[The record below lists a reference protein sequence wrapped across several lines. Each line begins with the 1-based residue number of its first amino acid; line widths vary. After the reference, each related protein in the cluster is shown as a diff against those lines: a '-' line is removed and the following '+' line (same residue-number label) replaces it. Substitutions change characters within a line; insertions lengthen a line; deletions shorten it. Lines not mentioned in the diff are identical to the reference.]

1 MQSLDSG
8 DVVSTNFLVLN
19 LIEKKLNSEAMNKSL
34 SGKKK
39 KKLQGQAV
47 LASILHKIYV
57 GMAKLERSN

>member
-39 KKLQGQAV
+39 KK
-47 LASILHKIYV
+47 AS
-57 GMAKLERSN
+57 RSSSPGIHTA

>member
-8 DVVSTNFLVLN
+8 DIVSTNFLVLN
-19 LIEKKLNSEAMNKSL
+19 LIEQNLNSEAVNKSL
-34 SGKKK
+34 SEKK

-57 GMAKLERSN
+57 GMVKLERSN